1 MGPHRYS
8 LRFCT
13 ESRWAV
19 FADAPVVELVL
30 THFLQQAEE
39 QGFAI
44 LAYCFM
50 PDHVH
55 LLIQGLS
62 ADSDCKRFISRAKQ
76 FAGFFYKQQYKR
88 KLWQRYGYERVM
100 RDDEATIDAAR
111 YILAN
116 PLRAGLVKD
125 AREYQFTGSS
135 MVTIDELIED
145 LRTM

>member
-1 MGPHRYS
+1 VPRHPEHLQAFDYVGPHRYS

-13 ESRWAV
+13 ESRRPV

-30 THFLQQAEE
+30 KHFLQQAEE
-39 QGFAI
+39 QG
-44 LAYCFM
+44 
-50 PDHVH
+50 
-55 LLIQGLS
+55 LLIQGLR

-76 FAGFFYKQQYKR
+76 FSGFHYKRQYKR
-88 KLWQRYGYERVM
+88 TLWQRYGYERIM
-100 RDDEATIDAAR
+100 RDDEATIDVAR

-125 AREYQFTGSS
+125 IREFRFTGSS
-135 MVTIDELIED
+135 VVTVGELIED